1 MANNRIICL
10 FLTMLTLA
18 NSPVAFAADTAT
30 VKRLNAPPP
39 PAMPAFIRRGTKA
52 IQLHNNKVLKF
63 SAKATDS
70 EISAARIFPEPLCP
84 MSTKPVPGE
93 NQALTKALSSFK
105 SKGDC
110 ENVSDLNSFLAKY
123 PRSRW
128 RASLELNLGQCRFES
143 GYPSDALRYWKSAW
157 TIAKPEKGQLQTA
170 VANGA
175 ISRLLMLEARLGKME
190 DISSQLAEIKNRPM
204 RGSDETRVHSARTG
218 LETMKTDPG
227 IAFKCGPYAINSLL
241 FGKEHVKSCH
251 PTLYKAASTI
261 KGTNLWQL
269 KGWAT
274 EAGLDYQPAKRMP
287 NSPIVVPAVMH
298 WKVGH
303 FAAITEEAD
312 GRYRLKD
319 PTFDT
324 AGDRWLSKKAL
335 DAESDG
341 YFLVPAGKLPNG
353 WRALSQQEAENV
365 WGKGFA
371 NDSDMDAMTPDC
383 PRTKPMDQCE
393 KGMAQAAFW
402 TMQTTTN
409 ISDIPLTYSPPVGP
423 EMNFRVNYNYLENN
437 QPGSF
442 AFTTLGKN
450 WTLNWLSYL
459 TLDASKNATVRVSGG
474 GCEVFTNTGTVG
486 SPAYANPNLTS
497 QSTLAIVGGNYQRRL
512 PDGTIE
518 LFNDTDGT
526 GRIFMTQ
533 VFDPQGNSISIQ
545 YDSNFRIST
554 ITDAIGQTS
563 ALTYATNSFGSPG
576 YYNLTQISDPF
587 GRTAT
592 FTYDSTYALL
602 LSITDQIGL
611 VSKFTYDSGSNFV
624 TAMTTPYGT
633 TSFYSYTPARP
644 SNKLPTGLR
653 ISFPDGTSCVV
664 ENWKEH
670 ILQTYYWDREAMSR
684 YPNDPANSVNP
695 VYSSTWHCAVTE
707 WQLLAPTTTTQSP
720 VPNWYEPAL
729 TQTGSDTRTSY
740 YYDGSTATGDG
751 DHYWTG
757 PSNKPNTVTQNTSE
771 WDYTY
776 NTYGHMTQSIDPKG
790 RKFSYTYAANNID
803 LIQAKQVRG
812 SNNDVIGQWSY
823 NQFSAPPTAALSQ
836 HLPLSYING
845 SGQQTIYSYNAF
857 GQTTQV
863 CDPRG
868 NVWKYTYG
876 SIPGNSL
883 PAYLTQIDGP
893 LSGNQD
899 VTTFT
904 YDGYGRV
911 YQATNSQGYTLTYS
925 YDNADRITQITYMDG
940 TYDQIVY
947 DRLDQILFTD
957 RLGRVTQNSYDSMRQ
972 LAYTVD
978 PLGRKTKYTW
988 CGCGAVMCLT
998 DPAGHTTTMHHDLEG
1013 RLSSKVYA
1021 NGTKY
1026 SYTYNN
1032 FGLLQNRT
1040 DALSQV
1046 TNYSYNSDLSLAET
1060 SYSKAVNPTSSVY
1073 VTYDPNYPRVT
1084 NRQNGNSGLSYT
1096 YNPYLTSTGGIAT
1109 LTLGGSPTT
1118 GDVVSVTVANTTAT
1132 NVSLTGTPTTGNVV
1146 NVLVINNNLSGG
1158 KYNLQYTVQA
1168 GDTTLSTLASSI
1180 ATAINGNGTLSAANI
1195 SASASSS
1202 NVKISAYGATGA
1214 FSILPNANGTVTE
1227 TVGGSI
1233 NAGDVVSVSVF
1244 DAGIPSNTSTGL
1256 PAGQRT
1262 YSYTVGGGD
1271 TTITIANQLS
1281 TAINADATLSGLGIT
1296 ASWSG
1301 GNSYFTISSNSANQ
1315 TQYAQWVSPAGNE
1328 TITLTGGPSEAA
1340 ATAILPSSSTTV
1352 NYTVQSSDTTL
1363 TTLANSIKTAIN
1375 ANSALSNAGVTAT
1388 ANASYGVIYLS
1399 APAQFGVPAVTVG
1412 VSGVSPTE
1420 TITTAVSGSIYFS
1433 GTPTTGN
1440 RINVTVYN
1448 DTLSGDSV
1456 NLQYTVQS
1464 GDTTAALLASSVASA
1479 INANSTISAAQIAAT
1494 ASGSIVTLTAPPAA
1508 GTVGITANANGTV
1521 TETLTFSGTLGDTFS
1536 ITVYDPALPGGQAT
1550 ASYTASVSDTATVI
1564 AAALAFRL
1572 NSSTHTSGIVATS
1585 SGAVVSIN
1593 SSTNS
1598 RTVVQQKTTGTS
1610 TIVQGGGS
1618 TSTILAGS
1626 AFGAGKL
1633 SSTANTAI
1641 NNSMTTYIYDSLGR
1655 TTNRSINGPANS
1667 TTWEYD
1673 AINRVTSE
1681 VNPLGTFN
1689 YGYLDNSPG
1698 SSKGDPRLAS
1708 ITYPNSQTT
1717 TFNYLPNILD
1727 QRLQQIVN
1735 ANPSAVMV
1743 SQFNYAYDP
1752 AGQIRQWQQQQNAG
1766 NIHTDY
1772 DYDLAGQ
1779 LTSAQSD
1786 SGSIFK
1792 AYIGGAVH
1800 AGDVVSVTAYDASL
1814 TGTVPVG
1821 QETASYTVTG
1831 GDTASSIATALASSI
1846 NSTMSNISA
1855 TASSSGS
1862 MVTISTSPNYTTSFT
1877 CAVTGAGATDTI
1889 ALSQSSAIS
1898 PLHKQNYYKYDCAS
1912 NIVGMQGDSTGSF
1925 PSGLTTTAAQAT
1937 YDCVNQLTEVKAAGP
1952 VAFQATT
1959 VNPVKSAVV
1968 NLSQTATISG
1978 NIQAG
1983 DVLYL
1988 SVHDKQLPQAEIIAY
2003 TVGGSDTLTTI
2014 ASAITT
2020 AINANMTLSTL
2031 GVTATSVGAVITI
2044 SSTSSSKTSYS
2055 QAASPNAK
2063 TVIALNDIRGAS
2075 ENIKPSTSFASSP
2088 KLAVGTNTASVTA
2101 VSGGGTATTDT
2112 YPVTIANG
2120 TSKSFSSDA
2129 NGNMTNTTT
2138 GAYPQY
2144 SYDAENRI
2152 IQMNYGGTNSTN
2164 ITYDAAGRYS
2174 QISETYNGAVLSI
2187 SNLVW
2192 CGDEI
2197 CETRLSD
2204 NSSWRQYFSL
2214 GQINFSGGSNT
2225 NYFYNFDHV
2234 ESVREMTGTD
2244 GGVVDQYSYDSW
2256 GVGSKIVGVGPDADF
2271 GYANMYLN
2279 SRSGLYLTKYRAFSP
2294 SKARWLSRDPMG
2306 ISAGTNEFIYV
2317 GNRPISYRD
2326 PSGLGPINAA
2336 IWGTAGATGGYYG
2349 GALTGGVLSLP
2360 GGGGLAIPGAVAG
2373 ALLGG
2378 MAGTA
2383 AGWLIPDPKISDIP
2397 DPFCAAK
2404 PPKNALDPNGP
2415 KAPGNPAD
2423 YPETGFEE
2431 PKGGP
2436 NWVPNP
2442 NGPGKGFEAADGNV
2456 WVPSGPKGHGGPHWD
2471 VQVPGR
2477 AGTGFNVYPG
2487 GRVR

>member
-1 MANNRIICL
+1 MANNKILCL

-30 VKRLNAPPP
+30 AKRLNAPPP
-39 PAMPAFIRRGTKA
+39 PAMPAFIRRGTKT
-52 IQLHNNKVLKF
+52 IQLHNGRELKF

-93 NQALTKALSSFK
+93 NQTLMKALSSFK

-110 ENVSDLNSFLAKY
+110 EDISDLNRFLAKY

-143 GYPSDALRYWKSAW
+143 GYLSDALRYWKSAW

-175 ISRLLMLEARLGKME
+175 ISRLLMLEARLGRME
-190 DISSQLAEIKNRPM
+190 DISSQLAEIKSRSM

-218 LETMKTDPG
+218 LETMKSDPG
-227 IAFKCGPYAINSLL
+227 VAFKCGPYAINSLL
-241 FGKEHVKSCH
+241 FGKEPVKSCH

-269 KGWAT
+269 KGWAN
-274 EAGLDYQPAKRMP
+274 EAGLNYQPAKRMP
-287 NSPIVVPAVMH
+287 NSSVIVPSVMH

-303 FAAITEEAD
+303 FAAITDEAD

-324 AGDRWLSKKAL
+324 AGNRWLSKKAL

-353 WRALSQQEAENV
+353 WQAVSQQEAENV
-365 WGKGFA
+365 WGKGYA

-393 KGMAQAAFW
+393 TGMAQAAFW

-423 EMNFRVNYNYLENN
+423 KMDFRVNYNYLENN

-587 GRTAT
+587 GRTTT

-611 VSKFTYDSGSNFV
+611 ISTFTYDSGSNFV

-729 TQTGSDTRTSY
+729 AQTGSDTRTSY
-740 YYDGSTATGDG
+740 YYNGSTFTGDG

-776 NTYGHMTQSIDPKG
+776 NTLGHLTQSIDPKG

-803 LIQAKQVRG
+803 LIQAKQIRG
-812 SNNDVIGQWSY
+812 SNNDVIGQWGY

-836 HLPLSYING
+836 HLPLSYIDG

-863 CDPRG
+863 CDPQG

-972 LAYTVD
+972 LAYTID

-998 DPAGHTTTMHHDLEG
+998 DPAGHTTTMHHDIEG

-1046 TNYSYNSDLSLAET
+1046 TNYSYNSDLSLAQT
-1060 SYSKAVNPTSSVY
+1060 SYSKAVNPTSTVD

-1096 YNPYLTSTGGIAT
+1096 YNPYMTSTGGIAT

-1214 FSILPNANGTVTE
+1214 FSILPNTNGTVTQ

-1233 NAGDVVSVSVF
+1233 NAGDVVSVTVF

-1301 GNSYFTISSNSANQ
+1301 GNSFFTITSNSASQ
-1315 TQYAQWVSPAGNE
+1315 TQFAQWVSPAGNE
-1328 TITLTGGPSEAA
+1328 TITLTGGPSESA

-1375 ANSALSNAGVTAT
+1375 ANSALSNAGVTAS

-1399 APAQFGVPAVTVG
+1399 APAQFGVPSVTVG
-1412 VSGVSPTE
+1412 VTGVSPTE

-1448 DTLSGDSV
+1448 DTLSSDSV

-1464 GDTTAALLASSVASA
+1464 GDTTAALLASSVATA
-1479 INANSTISAAQIAAT
+1479 INANSTISAAQIVAT
-1494 ASGSIVTLTAPPAA
+1494 ASGSIVTLTAPPGA
-1508 GTVGITANANGTV
+1508 GAVSIAANANGTI

-1550 ASYTASVSDTATVI
+1550 ASYTASISDTATVI

-1593 SSTNS
+1593 SFTSS
-1598 RTVVQQKTTGTS
+1598 RTAVQQKTTGTS

-1618 TSTILAGS
+1618 TSTILAGG
-1626 AFGAGKL
+1626 AFGAGKV

-1641 NNSMTTYIYDSLGR
+1641 NNSTTTYIYDSLGR

-1667 TTWEYD
+1667 TTWVYD
-1673 AINRVTSE
+1673 EINRVTSE
-1681 VNPLGTFN
+1681 VNPLGAFS
-1689 YGYLDNSPG
+1689 YAYVDNTPG

-1708 ITYPNSQTT
+1708 VAYPNSQATN
-1717 TFNYLPNILD
+1717 FSYLPNIMD
-1727 QRLQQIVN
+1727 QRLQQIKN
-1735 ANPSAVMV
+1735 LNPSAVLV

-1766 NIHTDY
+1766 NAHY
-1772 DYDLAGQ
+1772 DYGYDTAGQ

-1786 SGSIFK
+1786 SGSTFN
-1792 AYIGGAVH
+1792 AYISGSVH

-1814 TGTVPVG
+1814 TGSAG
-1821 QETASYTVTG
+1821 QETASYTVVG
-1831 GDTASSIATALASSI
+1831 GDTASSIASSLASNI
-1846 NSTMSNISA
+1846 NSAMSNISV
-1855 TASSSGS
+1855 TASASGS
-1862 MVTISTSPNYTTSFT
+1862 VITISTSPNYTTSFS
-1877 CAVTGAGATDTI
+1877 CAVTGTGATDTI
-1889 ALSQSSAIS
+1889 ALSQSQAIA
-1898 PLHKQNYYKYDCAS
+1898 PLHTQAYYNYDCAS
-1912 NIVGMQGDSTGSF
+1912 NLVGKQGDSSGSF
-1925 PSGLTTTAAQAT
+1925 PSGLTTSAT
-1937 YDCVNQLTEVKAAGP
+1937 KSSYDCVNQLTQTQTGGP
-1952 VAFQATT
+1952 IAFQATT
-1959 VNPVKSAVV
+1959 TNPIKSAVV
-1968 NLSQTATISG
+1968 NVSQTATIGGS
-1978 NIQAG
+1978 IQVG
-1983 DVLYL
+1983 DVLYI
-1988 SVHDKQLPQAEIIAY
+1988 SVHDSQLPQAEIISY
-2003 TVGGSDTLTTI
+2003 TVSNGDTPTSI
-2014 ASAITT
+2014 ATSFAT
-2020 AINANMTLSTL
+2020 AINADTTLSAL
-2031 GVTATSVGAVITI
+2031 GVTAISSTSIVTI
-2044 SSTSSSKTSYS
+2044 SSTSATKTSYTQATSDGAKATITLNGS
-2055 QAASPNAK
+2055 QSAYA
-2063 TVIALNDIRGAS
+2063 
-2075 ENIKPSTSFASSP
+2075 NISPSTSFAGNPSM
-2088 KLAVGTNTASVTA
+2088 ATGANMASVTA
-2101 VSGGGTATTDT
+2101 VSGGGTPATNT

-2120 TSKSFSSDA
+2120 SITTFSSDA
-2129 NGNMTNTTT
+2129 NGNLTNSGT
-2138 GAYPQY
+2138 GNYPQY
-2144 SYDAENRI
+2144 SYDAENRL
-2152 IQMNYGGTNSTN
+2152 IQMNYGGINSTN
-2164 ITYDAAGRYS
+2164 IAYDAAGHYS
-2174 QISETYNGAVLSI
+2174 QISETYNGAVLST
-2187 SNLVW
+2187 NNMVW
-2192 CGDEI
+2192 CGDQL
-2197 CETRLSD
+2197 CEARLSD
-2204 NSSWRQYFSL
+2204 NSGWRQYFAL
-2214 GQINFSGGSNT
+2214 GQINSTGGSNT
-2225 NYFYNFDHV
+2225 NYFYNKDYLG
-2234 ESVREMTGTD
+2234 SVREMTSSS
-2244 GGVVDQYSYDSW
+2244 GGVIGQYSYDAW
-2256 GVGSKIVGVGPDADF
+2256 GVGTKIAGVGTDADF
-2271 GYANMYLN
+2271 GFASMYLN
-2279 SRSGLYLTKYRAFSP
+2279 PRSGLYLTMFRVYSP
-2294 SKARWLSRDPMG
+2294 IKARWFSRDLLG
-2306 ISAGTNEFIYV
+2306 EQTGTDLFWYARNNPINNRDPLGLDVWIEGASPQFYGLPGFGEAAFHQSINV
-2317 GNRPISYRD
+2317 GNPNGAYYSQSFGFDSFTSSGPHGSVYQD
-2326 PSGLGPINAA
+2326 P
-2336 IWGTAGATGGYYG
+2336 
-2349 GALTGGVLSLP
+2349 LP
-2360 GGGGLAIPGAVAG
+2360 GGAIEQYAKSTPIQDAAIIKGLKKDLGAGGPYDASNQCRKYSQEKFKEIVDNYGLSPSAPPQKNDMHQGAP
-2373 ALLGG
+2373 
-2378 MAGTA
+2378 
-2383 AGWLIPDPKISDIP
+2383 LIPLPGLTTTTTVL
-2397 DPFCAAK
+2397 AK
-2404 PPKNALDPNGP
+2404 
-2415 KAPGNPAD
+2415 
-2423 YPETGFEE
+2423 
-2431 PKGGP
+2431 
-2436 NWVPNP
+2436 
-2442 NGPGKGFEAADGNV
+2442 
-2456 WVPSGPKGHGGPHWD
+2456 
-2471 VQVPGR
+2471 
-2477 AGTGFNVYPG
+2477 
-2487 GRVR
+2487 